1 MADPYI
7 SEFKAAN
14 ETSTSDPSKDFIEV
28 VVDEGTDVS
37 DLIVIIYKGGATSFR
52 DQFLLAGKT
61 PTQTIAGKD
70 VYLIDNPTDGLY
82 LLANDGIALVEANDI
97 SSDPLQAS
105 DIDTVFQAISD
116 GVGFIGSGDGMDG
129 VTFIDVTPGD
139 VQDVPS
145 AQATETLDG
154 GLSYSIIDSGYTPG
168 QILCFGSGTLITT
181 IDGETPV
188 EKLKLTDQILT
199 LDDGHQPLRWI
210 GSNWLNNN
218 HLKHNPEIR
227 PIRIQAD
234 ALGEGFPKKDLIVSP
249 QHRVLVRSKIAERI
263 FGSTEVLVPAKKLL
277 TLNGIEIQQENPNG
291 VRYFHL
297 MFDKHQIVFSNG
309 SPTETLYSGPM
320 ALKALPL
327 ESLLEIQALF
337 PEICDPEY
345 HQKPA
350 RPIIESGNLAR
361 KLVDRHQ
368 KNSKPMFVS
377 V

>member
-1 MADPYI
+1 VRSAKGQLHKVGQFCEWLESPHSGLSAHLSDWTKKKALGPNWTWQIADR
-7 SEFKAAN
+7 SC
-14 ETSTSDPSKDFIEV
+14 
-28 VVDEGTDVS
+28 TDVS

-188 EKLKLTDQILT
+188 ENLKLTDQILT

-218 HLKHNPEIR
+218 HLKHNP
-227 PIRIQAD
+227 
-234 ALGEGFPKKDLIVSP
+234 KKSCE
-249 QHRVLVRSKIAERI
+249 RS
-263 FGSTEVLVPAKKLL
+263 L
-277 TLNGIEIQQENPNG
+277 
-291 VRYFHL
+291 
-297 MFDKHQIVFSNG
+297 SN
-309 SPTETLYSGPM
+309 
-320 ALKALPL
+320 K
-327 ESLLEIQALF
+327 
-337 PEICDPEY
+337 
-345 HQKPA
+345 
-350 RPIIESGNLAR
+350 R
-361 KLVDRHQ
+361 
-368 KNSKPMFVS
+368 
-377 V
+377 